1 MFSMIRDCSTDLE
14 GMAGEEAVNCVY
26 ETGEPVKEVIRV
38 IQGKEDDEDIPDEE
52 GGGWQLN
59 LE

>member
-1 MFSMIRDCSTDLE
+1 MIRDCSTDLE
-14 GMAGEEAVNCVY
+14 GVAGEAAVNCVH
-26 ETGEPVKEVIRV
+26 EIGEPVKEVIMV

-59 LE
+59 LQ